1 MPGLAAQMHARA
13 THESPS
19 WKTEGA
25 GKAGCWPHPWPASS
39 KKAGG
44 SHHRLGRDTRPSL
57 RNGFDGLLRALPGD
71 RAFLPPSPRGSYP
84 RNLASASGCQDHTTS
99 PSAIVSFV
107 RATCA
112 LTPSHPALNVRDDR
126 EAPLM
131 RARDGRSKT
140 YNSEK
145 RKSNLATGKWMTR
158 IALKSLA
165 KFVFLRKA
173 TPAAESRTRH
183 MTAGELACRANQFNV
198 VCGWCLR
205 S

>member
-1 MPGLAAQMHARA
+1 MPSRQTGER
-13 THESPS
+13 T
-19 WKTEGA
+19 
-25 GKAGCWPHPWPASS
+25 
-39 KKAGG
+39 G
-44 SHHRLGRDTRPSL
+44 SRPSAAE
-57 RNGFDGLLRALPGD
+57 GGGASRASLEAGRSPVYFSTVAPWGPGVV
-71 RAFLPPSPRGSYP
+71 APSPRGSYP

-145 RKSNLATGKWMTR
+145 RKLNLATGKWMTR

-173 TPAAESRTRH
+173 TPAAESRTHH